1 MKKLISLLMV
11 MVFLLSLSP
20 LAWAEEMETVDT
32 GLNPLLIIENVE
44 VEKVVAGTDF
54 YISFVV
60 RNIGTGPAF
69 NLNFNFEL
77 EDDKNNLAP
86 FSVIEAPEIKQVE
99 SKAVQSVAIKMH
111 VGEEAA
117 NRNYK
122 LKVNVDYKNA
132 LQESST
138 IYSKVT
144 IPVTYGI
151 TKPQFV
157 VKAVQFEP
165 NEPDLTKPFTA
176 TIFFE
181 NISESDAGN
190 VSVALDGKVDD
201 TKNFSVL
208 DLSNTKHL
216 FDVKGKQ
223 TRMVSFKLEAE
234 EPRTGN
240 EIKVTF
246 KYDYQGTQTTQEEI
260 LNLPLPKED
269 LGASGKIPWV
279 IIKKYTL
286 SDEQVLAGNT
296 VVLKL
301 FVENTNNKDVYNA
314 KVSIVDIQLEDN
326 KKGDTV
332 FSPVDSSNT
341 FYIEKIPGK
350 TTVAKEIA
358 LYVDP
363 NAQAKTYNVPIEIKY
378 EYDNGQQNTVNERVN
393 IPVTQECKFEVLSV
407 EVPPMAVI
415 GQPTPVA
422 AEFVNIGKV
431 ALTNFMVNMEGD
443 FQKENAVYYI
453 GNLETG
459 MSDFYQAMVI
469 PQKEGNLE
477 GKIVFTYID
486 NNNKEVRVEKPFTLK
501 VEGRPE
507 PLPGG
512 EMGPGGKPG
521 VIEGKPG
528 MPSLPMGPDGPKTS
542 LLVKFKNNWKS
553 LILLIIV
560 IIQGIFIW
568 RLRRKVKEN
577 GEFFDV

>member
-1 MKKLISLLMV
+1 MKKLISLV
-11 MVFLLSLSP
+11 MTIVLLTTFCGVVF
-20 LAWAEEMETVDT
+20 AQEIETVDT
-32 GLNPLLIIENVE
+32 GLDPLLIIENVE
-44 VEKVVAGTDF
+44 ANKVVAGTDF
-54 YISFVV
+54 YISFVI

-86 FSVIEAPEIKQVE
+86 FSVVEAPEIKQIE

-111 VGEEAA
+111 VNESAA

-132 LQESST
+132 LQTSST
-138 IYSKVT
+138 IYSNVT

-165 NEPDLTKPFTA
+165 KEPDLTQPFTT

-181 NISESDAGN
+181 NISETDAGN
-190 VSVALDGKVDD
+190 VSVALDGTVNDE
-201 TKNFSVL
+201 KNFEVV

-234 EPRTGN
+234 EPRNGN
-240 EIKVTF
+240 QVKITF
-246 KYDYQGTQTTQEEI
+246 TYDYKGTQTTQTEV
-260 LNLPLPKED
+260 LNLPLPKVS
-269 LGASGKIPWV
+269 LSASGKLPWV
-279 IIKKYTL
+279 IISKYTL

-296 VVLKL
+296 VALRL
-301 FVENTNNKDVYNA
+301 FVENTNNKDVFNA
-314 KVSIVDIQLEDN
+314 KVSIVDVQLEDN
-326 KKGDTV
+326 QKGDTV

-341 FYIEKIPGK
+341 FFIEKIPGK
-350 TTVAKEIA
+350 TTVMKEIA

-393 IPVTQECKFEVLSV
+393 IPVTQECKFEILSV
-407 EVPPMAVI
+407 DVPPVAAV
-415 GQPTPVA
+415 GQPVPVA
-422 AEFVNIGKV
+422 AEFVNVGKV
-431 ALTNFMVNMEGD
+431 ALTNFMVNLEGD
-443 FQKENAVYYI
+443 FTKENAVYYI

-459 MSDFYQAMVI
+459 MSDFYQAMAI
-469 PQKEGNLE
+469 PQTEGELQGN
-477 GKIVFTYID
+477 IVFTYID
-486 NNNKEVRVEKPFTLK
+486 NNNKEVRVERPFTIQ
-501 VEGRPE
+501 VESRPE
-507 PLPGG
+507 PMPG
-512 EMGPGGKPG
+512 EAIGPDGRPMP
-521 VIEGKPG
+521 IEGKPG
-528 MPSLPMGPDGPKTS
+528 MPGSPMGPGGPQAG
-542 LLVKFKNNWKS
+542 LLSKLKNNWKS
-553 LILLIIV
+553 LILFVVVL
-560 IIQGIFIW
+560 IQGIFIW
-568 RLRRKVKEN
+568 RLRRKAKSN